1 MRTKEIGW
9 MDALKK
15 GDPAATRV
23 VVEGYFA
30 GLKAGEGWQRFIS
43 DDVVFTS
50 RTSPNR
56 QISGRSTFVEAT
68 KRFYSTIASVDVRQ
82 LIVDGDRACV
92 LSRYALKPPAGP
104 SFDSDVAEIFQIRDG
119 KIAAF
124 DIYFDSAPYPK

>member
-1 MRTKEIGW
+1 
-9 MDALKK
+9 MDALTKA
-15 GDPAATRV
+15 DPAATRAA
-23 VVEGYFA
+23 VEGYFA
-30 GLKAGEGWQRFIS
+30 ALKAGKDWQRFIS

-56 QISGRSTFVEAT
+56 QLSGRSTFLEAT
-68 KRFYSTIASVDVRQ
+68 KRFYSTIAGVDVRQ

-92 LSRYALKPPAGP
+92 LSRYVLKPPAGP
-104 SFDSDVAEIFQIRDG
+104 SFESDVAEVFEVLDN

>member
-1 MRTKEIGW
+1 
-9 MDALKK
+9 MDALTKPE
-15 GDPAATRV
+15 PAATRAS
-23 VVEGYFA
+23 VEGYFA
-30 GLKAGEGWQRFIS
+30 GLRAGENWQRFIS

-68 KRFYSTIASVDVRQ
+68 RRFYSMIASVEVRQ
-82 LIVDGDRACV
+82 LIVDGDRACA
-92 LSRYALKPPAGP
+92 LTRYVLKPPAGP
-104 SFDSDVAEIFQIRDG
+104 SFESDVAEIFQIRDS